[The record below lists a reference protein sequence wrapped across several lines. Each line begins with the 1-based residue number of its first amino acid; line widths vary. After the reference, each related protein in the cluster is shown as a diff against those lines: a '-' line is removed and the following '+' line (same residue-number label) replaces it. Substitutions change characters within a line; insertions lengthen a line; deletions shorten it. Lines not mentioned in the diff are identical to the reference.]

1 MEPEIIDLT
10 DSSPSPPNFVD
21 LTLDHVEDANAAPTP
36 FAENGMKKSRKR
48 KKKKVRTAE
57 NGQAS
62 TVTAAS
68 TENMP
73 QSSSA
78 EAGAA
83 STSTSRRDDTSLYF
97 IDVIPVPLPPP
108 IAQAQPEIQESQP
121 DTLLLPAHVAV
132 FGNDSIPI
140 VPLTQKELGEEDYI
154 EYLAYDDYRASTWMT
169 SAPPTL
175 TPIQDTPRYFED
187 QSKEEAKHN
196 KVVCKNCGAEGEHK
210 TSACPVIVVCLIS
223 FVSTWRYSLIFPSAS
238 LAVHIMNIPRDHV
251 LLAKCALPAG

>member
-21 LTLDHVEDANAAPTP
+21 LTEDHVEDANAAPTP
-36 FAENGMKKSRKR
+36 SAENGMKKSRKR

-73 QSSSA
+73 NNSSA

-97 IDVIPVPLPPP
+97 IDVIPVPLPP
-108 IAQAQPEIQESQP
+108 IAQAQPETQESQP

-154 EYLAYDDYRASTWMT
+154 EYLAYDDYKASSWTV

-210 TSACPVIVVCLIS
+210 TSACPIIVVCLVS
-223 FVSTWRYSLIFPSAS
+223 FVSTLRYSLIFSSA
-238 LAVHIMNIPRDHV
+238 
-251 LLAKCALPAG
+251 